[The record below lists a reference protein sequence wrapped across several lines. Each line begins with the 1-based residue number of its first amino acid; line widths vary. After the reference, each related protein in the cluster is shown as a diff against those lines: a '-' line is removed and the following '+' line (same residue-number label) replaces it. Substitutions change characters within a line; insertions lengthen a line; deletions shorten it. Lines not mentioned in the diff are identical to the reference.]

1 MPEWLNPKVAYIG
14 LQEFLGTGGNVL
26 FVIMIATFVM
36 WTFIM
41 ERYSYYYF
49 AHKPLMRRLMSEWE
63 SRTNPRSWRS
73 RAIRDDLI
81 SQVKVKT
88 DQNVGIIKTL
98 VAIAPLLGLLG
109 TVTGMIEVFDVMA
122 LSGSSNARLMAGGVF
137 KATIPTMAGMVS
149 ALSGLFFTTQLDRRG
164 KRETGH
170 FADALEMGD
179 PS

>member
-1 MPEWLNPKVAYIG
+1 MPDWLNPRIAYEG

-26 FVIMIATFVM
+26 FVIMIATFAM

-41 ERYSYYYF
+41 ERYSYYGF
-49 AHKPLMRRLMSEWE
+49 AHKPLLKRLKSEWT
-63 SRTNPRSWRS
+63 SRGDHRSWRS

-122 LSGSSNARLMAGGVF
+122 LSGSSSARLMAGGVF

-149 ALSGLFFTTQLDRRG
+149 ALSGLFFSSALDRRS
-164 KRETGH
+164 KRETAV
-170 FADALEMGD
+170 FADSLEVGE
-179 PS
+179 

>member
-1 MPEWLNPKVAYIG
+1 MEWLNPKFAYEG
-14 LQEFLGTGGNVL
+14 LQDFLGTGGNVL
-26 FVIMIATFVM
+26 FWIMAATFVM

-49 AHKPLMRRLMSEWE
+49 AHKPLKKRLFSEWQ
-63 SRTNPRSWRS
+63 SREDKRSWRS
-73 RAIRDDLI
+73 NAIRDDLI

-88 DQNVGIIKTL
+88 EQNVGIIKTL

-149 ALSGLFFTTQLDRRG
+149 ALSGLYFTTQLDRRG
-164 KRETGH
+164 KRETAH
-170 FADALEMGD
+170 FADSLEIGER
-179 PS
+179 S

>member
-1 MPEWLNPKVAYIG
+1 MPEWLNPRIAYEG

-41 ERYSYYYF
+41 ERYSYYYL
-49 AHKPLMRRLMSEWE
+49 AHRPLKKRLLSEWQ
-63 SRTNPRSWRS
+63 SRSDKRSWRS

-149 ALSGLFFTTQLDRRG
+149 ALSGLYFSNQLDRRS
-164 KRETGH
+164 KRETAY
-170 FADALEMGD
+170 FADALEIGE
-179 PS
+179 